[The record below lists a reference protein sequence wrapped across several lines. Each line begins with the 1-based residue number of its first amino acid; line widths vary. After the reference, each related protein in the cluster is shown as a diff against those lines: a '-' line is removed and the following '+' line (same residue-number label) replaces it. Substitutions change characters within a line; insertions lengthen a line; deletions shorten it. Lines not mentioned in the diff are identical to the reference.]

1 MSNKLKLAICLAI
14 TLITGFVGS
23 IFTSQ
28 EISGWYTSIR
38 KPLWNPPNAI
48 FGPVW
53 TILYILMGIS
63 LFLVLKSPH
72 TSGKKNIAYLLFAV
86 QLLLNFLWSFIF
98 FRLHRIDLALL
109 EILMLWISILGTI
122 IAFSHISKTAA
133 WLLVPYISWV
143 SFASFLNYHI
153 WILNR

>member
-14 TLITGFVGS
+14 TLVTGFVGS
-23 IFTSQ
+23 IFTTR

-63 LFLVLKSPH
+63 LFLVWKSHRP
-72 TSGKKNIAYLLFAV
+72 SGKKNIAYLLFAV

-98 FRLHRIDLALL
+98 FRLHRVDWALL
-109 EILMLWISILGTI
+109 EILLLWITILGTI
-122 IAFSHISKTAA
+122 IAFSQISKTAA

-153 WILNR
+153 WILNK

>member
-1 MSNKLKLAICLAI
+1 MSNKLKLAICLTI
-14 TLITGFVGS
+14 TLVTGFVGS

-63 LFLVLKSPH
+63 LFLVWKSRH

-122 IAFSHISKTAA
+122 IAFSQLSKTAA

>member
-1 MSNKLKLAICLAI
+1 MSNMLKLAICLAI
-14 TLITGFVGS
+14 TLVTGFAGS
-23 IFTSQ
+23 IFTTP

-53 TILYILMGIS
+53 TILYIFMGIS
-63 LFLVLKSPH
+63 LFLIWKSRHP
-72 TSGKKNIAYLLFAV
+72 SGQKNIAYLLFAV

-98 FRLHRIDLALL
+98 FRLHRVDWALL
-109 EILMLWISILGTI
+109 EILLLWITILGTI
-122 IAFSHISKTAA
+122 IAFSRISKTAA

-143 SFASFLNYHI
+143 SFASLLNYHI

>member
-14 TLITGFVGS
+14 TLVTGFLGS
-23 IFTSQ
+23 IFTKP
-28 EISGWYTSIR
+28 EISGWYASIR

-63 LFLVLKSPH
+63 LFLVWKSGH
-72 TSGKKNIAYLLFAV
+72 SSGKKNIAYLLFAV

-98 FRLHRIDLALL
+98 FRLHRVDLALL
-109 EILMLWISILGTI
+109 EILLLWFTILGTI
-122 IAFSHISKTAA
+122 IAFSRISKTAA

-153 WILNR
+153 WVLNR